1 MQTVLANLQELNEMS
16 GLIIAKTVSEIPR
29 AIFLAEIVIYHQ
41 MQTLLYCV
49 AAENFSKPVPPER
62 KM

>member
-1 MQTVLANLQELNEMS
+1 MQIVLANLQELNEMS

-41 MQTLLYCV
+41 M
-49 AAENFSKPVPPER
+49 
-62 KM
+62 

>member
-1 MQTVLANLQELNEMS
+1 MS

-29 AIFLAEIVIYHQ
+29 AIFLVEIVIYHQ
-41 MQTLLYCV
+41 MQTLLCCV

-62 KM
+62 KCKLVLI